1 MGTGAAPV
9 VGTEVTG
16 AARRPAAREAG
27 LGRGPAAAAK
37 EQAPQTHD
45 RQRVT
50 DPGVPPRRTVIRPRL
65 PVPRDVLGGSP
76 GTSRGPGVQLRRPAA
91 FRAGGVRFLTR
102 AGSFCPAL
110 PAPPPSTVD
119 FLGAALP
126 AGTCLATAL
135 TGSTGSAGPG
145 GTCLATALTGSTG
158 SAGPGGTC
166 LATASTGPTRSAGA

>member
-37 EQAPQTHD
+37 EQAPQKHD
-45 RQRVT
+45 RQSVT

-76 GTSRGPGVQLRRPAA
+76 GTSRGPGVPLRRPA
-91 FRAGGVRFLTR
+91 
-102 AGSFCPAL
+102 
-110 PAPPPSTVD
+110 D

-135 TGSTGSAGPG
+135 TGSTRSAGP
-145 GTCLATALTGSTG
+145 A
-158 SAGPGGTC
+158 GTC
-166 LATASTGPTRSAGA
+166 LATASTGSTGSAGSARPCL